1 MPLKRMLFCCAIVTQ
16 INERATLMSQVTP
29 LSYETLEHGSGFSS
43 EQCPEGFVC
52 VAANTLR
59 ILTIQRLGEVFNQ
72 VP

>member
-1 MPLKRMLFCCAIVTQ
+1 MFVCGFCLVVVVGGSTA
-16 INERATLMSQVTP
+16 QVTP
-29 LSYETLEHGSGFSS
+29 LSYETLEYGSGFSS

-72 VP
+72 VS